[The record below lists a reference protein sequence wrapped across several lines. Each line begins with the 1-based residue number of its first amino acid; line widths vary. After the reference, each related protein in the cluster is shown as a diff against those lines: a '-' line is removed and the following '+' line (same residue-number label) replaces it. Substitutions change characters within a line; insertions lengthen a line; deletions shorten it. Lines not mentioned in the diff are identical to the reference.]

1 MVFHAPHYY
10 IISKILSHHGKDV
23 EDLYKFQ
30 VNLFHEMAYTMHV
43 GRYAYIFKHKH
54 ANTQNNELHST
65 AFLLKCFFF

>member
-43 GRYAYIFKHKH
+43 GMHTFSNI
-54 ANTQNNELHST
+54 NTQIHRTMNYTPQH
-65 AFLLKCFFF
+65 FF